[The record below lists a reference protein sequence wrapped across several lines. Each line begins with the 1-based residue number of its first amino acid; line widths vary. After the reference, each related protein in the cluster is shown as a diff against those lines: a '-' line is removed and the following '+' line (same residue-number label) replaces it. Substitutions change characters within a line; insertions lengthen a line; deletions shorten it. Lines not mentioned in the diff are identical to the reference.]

1 MLNIENLSFSE
12 KLRMMEAIWDD
23 LAHDTVVMHSPEW
36 HADELKK
43 AERAY
48 EEKHA
53 ELISWEVAKKIL
65 RDSST

>member
-1 MLNIENLSFSE
+1 MPNIENLTRSE

-23 LAHDTVVMHSPEW
+23 LAHDTVMMPSPEW

-48 EEKHA
+48 EEKRT
-53 ELISWEVAKKIL
+53 EMVSWEVAKKIL
-65 RDSST
+65 RDAAA